1 MTTQRAASTSA
12 FGELDIWL
20 ARAGRHE
27 QLYEKL
33 GAHPVENG
41 VRFAVWAPNAHYVG
55 VVGDFNDWDP
65 AASPL
70 QPVQETGIWEGVVEQ
85 LRRPVGIDPAIDG
98 RVLREIAAD
107 ARPEA
112 AIRSR
117 PRAPWGWLA
126 AAAVLAVLVVARP
139 WHRGGA
145 PGLAPFQFVLV
156 APQAASVS
164 LVGDFND
171 WDPAR
176 ARLQAAHGVWTT
188 VIQLPPGRYRYA
200 FLVNG
205 VEWRADP
212 SAPHAADDEFGTQS
226 SVVTVTGSGS

>member
-1 MTTQRAASTSA
+1 MFERD
-12 FGELDIWL
+12 GDV
-20 ARAGRHE
+20 
-27 QLYEKL
+27 
-33 GAHPVENG
+33 VE
-41 VRFAVWAPNAHYVG
+41 R
-55 VVGDFNDWDP
+55 
-65 AASPL
+65 
-70 QPVQETGIWEGVVEQ
+70 VVEQ
-85 LRRPVGIDPAIDG
+85 LRRPVGIDPAIDE

-107 ARPEA
+107 TRPEA
-112 AIRSR
+112 VIRAR
-117 PRAPWGWLA
+117 PRAIWGWAGLA
-126 AAAVLAVLVVARP
+126 AAAVLAALVVIRP
-139 WHRGGA
+139 WHRGGTS
-145 PGLAPFQFVLV
+145 GLAPFQFVLV

-176 ARLQAAHGVWTT
+176 ARMQAAHGVWAT

-226 SVVTVTGSGS
+226 SVVTVTGSGT

>member
-1 MTTQRAASTSA
+1 MFERD
-12 FGELDIWL
+12 GDV
-20 ARAGRHE
+20 
-27 QLYEKL
+27 
-33 GAHPVENG
+33 VE
-41 VRFAVWAPNAHYVG
+41 R
-55 VVGDFNDWDP
+55 
-65 AASPL
+65 
-70 QPVQETGIWEGVVEQ
+70 VVEQ
-85 LRRPVGIDPAIDG
+85 LRRPVGVDPALDQ

-112 AIRSR
+112 AIRIR
-117 PRAPWGWLA
+117 PRAIWAWLA
-126 AAAVLAVLVVARP
+126 AAAVLAAVVVARP
-139 WHRGGA
+139 WNRGSPAGR
-145 PGLAPFQFVLV
+145 APFQFVLV

-176 ARLQAAHGVWTT
+176 ARLQPAHGVWTT

-212 SAPHAADDEFGTQS
+212 SAPHAADDEFGTPS